1 MARFWLDAKL
11 RKRHFDFGRLSILAR
26 RIVPCPTFFLARALE
41 DTSLCVYIWLAVPL
55 AQVIRDVEP
64 PLPLLPMG
72 RSPVFGINKHF
83 RKQPF
88 ASMRNAVEQQIQ
100 IFLVMLETNSN
111 VPVVPDADGDRLGIL
126 PFTRCDLSID
136 RNGVT
141 TRNGDENTF
150 LLPLVFRNDTPNRS
164 AVRRPFGNQ
173 AK

>member
-1 MARFWLDAKL
+1 MLWE
-11 RKRHFDFGRLSILAR
+11 LSESDLKGIEETASCA
-26 RIVPCPTFFLARALE
+26 ISIHSSFL
-41 DTSLCVYIWLAVPL
+41 T
-55 AQVIRDVEP
+55 IR
-64 PLPLLPMG
+64 
-72 RSPVFGINKHF
+72 
-83 RKQPF
+83 
-88 ASMRNAVEQQIQ
+88 
-100 IFLVMLETNSN
+100 
-111 VPVVPDADGDRLGIL
+111 DRLGIL